1 MRNILPEENRLKESF
16 YSAKSM
22 MKPLGL
28 GYQKI
33 NTCPNFCML
42 YYLENVELSNIL
54 PEENRLKESFYSAK
68 SMMKPLGLGYQKIN
82 TCPNFCML
90 YYLENVELSECRTCR
105 YAHCK
110 PKTNRERT
118 LIAHRKLRYFSI
130 TPMLQ
135 KLFMSPKTI
144 EHMIY
149 FIELK
154 RNYCKCY
161 CHCLLTDGITYGL
174 FDGYM

>member
-1 MRNILPEENRLKESF
+1 
-16 YSAKSM
+16 

-105 YAHCK
+105 YALCK
-110 PKTNRERT
+110 PRTNRERT

-130 TPMLQ
+130 THMLQ